1 MQPQELLARQN
12 DAAVEAAA
20 VVCDLLDVGLVG
32 WQVLDLLVQEDVVHC
47 CTGTTVFEGH

>member
-12 DAAVEAAA
+12 DAAAEAAA
-20 VVCDLLDVGLVG
+20 AVCDLLDVGLVG
-32 WQVLDLLVQEDVVHC
+32 WQVSSLVQEDVVHC